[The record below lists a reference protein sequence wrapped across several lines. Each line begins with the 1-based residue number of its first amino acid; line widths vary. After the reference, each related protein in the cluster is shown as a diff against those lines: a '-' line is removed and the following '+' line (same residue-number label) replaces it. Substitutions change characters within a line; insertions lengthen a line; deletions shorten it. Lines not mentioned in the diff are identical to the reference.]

1 MYKVDRLLY
10 YSLIDA
16 ALAEERMHDGKFI
29 MRYPIPPD
37 IASRMTSSIA
47 HAAFLQI
54 LI

>member
-1 MYKVDRLLY
+1 MYKMCHLLY
-10 YSLIDA
+10 CSLINA

-37 IASRMTSSIA
+37 IASHVTSSIA